1 MGGTTVGTRLRLI
14 LVGVITGLA
23 FASSANAAP
32 LSGVL
37 PGIVSPSDTP
47 ATCDTSVSQPFLPW
61 GDSSYYVLAP
71 GGSFEGGAAG
81 WSLAGGARV
90 VNGNESFYVRAR
102 SDHQS
107 LYLPAGS
114 TATTPAMCFAFGDWH
129 LRFFTQSSSTS
140 RSSLRVNVVV
150 KSLCGVLSILDGGTV
165 SDDNTWS
172 PSPRLKLALTNITG
186 LLATDS
192 VSFQFVPG
200 DRASWRIDDVYLDPW
215 KSG

>member
-1 MGGTTVGTRLRLI
+1 VRFRSVARV
-14 LVGVITGLA
+14 VGVAAALFA
-23 FASSANAAP
+23 FSVPVAHASL

-37 PGIVSPSDTP
+37 PGVVSPSDTP
-47 ATCDTSVSQPFLPW
+47 STCDTTASQPFARF
-61 GDSSYYVLAP
+61 GDYSSYVLVP
-71 GGSFEGGAAG
+71 GGSFESGAPGWQLKGGSGVVAG
-81 WSLAGGARV
+81 NEPYYVHGKKDRYSLSIPAGG
-90 VNGNESFYVRAR
+90 S
-102 SDHQS
+102 
-107 LYLPAGS
+107 
-114 TATTPAMCFAFGDWH
+114 ATTPPMCFAFGDWH